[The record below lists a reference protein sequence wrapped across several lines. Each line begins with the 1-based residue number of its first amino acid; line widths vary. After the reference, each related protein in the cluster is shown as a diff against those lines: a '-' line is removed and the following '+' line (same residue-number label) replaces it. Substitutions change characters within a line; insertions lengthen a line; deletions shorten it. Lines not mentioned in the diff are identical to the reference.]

1 MGTSVTRAYR
11 VTAHPK
17 RGLKRFWHMGK
28 RRTPKRPAPSTL
40 ERAVIASVRDAQWVD
55 TTDQAAVWLLRD
67 VMLALDGTR
76 RQATLDGTL
85 DISPRD
91 LAELAGR
98 AVALLRDLGLTPVAR
113 HRLGLWETE
122 VDDAFAQVVRLASAS
137 SGSSEE

>member
-1 MGTSVTRAYR
+1 M
-11 VTAHPK
+11 
-17 RGLKRFWHMGK
+17 
-28 RRTPKRPAPSTL
+28 
-40 ERAVIASVRDAQWVD
+40 D

-98 AVALLRDLGLTPVAR
+98 AVALLRDLGLTPLAR
-113 HRLGLWETE
+113 HRLGLWEQE

-137 SGSSEE
+137 SGNAEK